1 MMRPRILHIS
11 IAMGIVSALF
21 GVALAQTQ
29 VSATVTQVSIYTGST
44 AQGAV
49 LYITPAVPNLEG
61 CTNGPG
67 NLLWIDFSSATQ
79 PDGRALYATVMA
91 ALAQGQR
98 MAFGVSG
105 CGDAGQVPVVYRI
118 DVYQ

>member
-1 MMRPRILHIS
+1 MMGKSRLLIS
-11 IAMGIVSALF
+11 TVTLLLSVLPGMAP
-21 GVALAQTQ
+21 AQTQ
-29 VSATVTQVSIYTGST
+29 VSATVTQVSIYAGSS

-61 CTNGPG
+61 CTNTAG

-79 PDGRALYATVMA
+79 PDGKALYATVLA

-98 MAFGVSG
+98 MA
-105 CGDAGQVPVVYRI
+105 
-118 DVYQ
+118 